1 MRYDSLDQP
10 LGGNTTV
17 KIGAG
22 RGIWSEHW
30 EIPLTEEVS
39 WTFTPDKS

>member
-22 RGIWSEHW
+22 RGIWNEHW

-39 WTFTPDKS
+39 WTFTPDKC